1 MIRGLGYDYVI
12 DENQDMLVGKKAY
25 TGIKHT

>member
-1 MIRGLGYDYVI
+1 MIGGLGGDYFI

-25 TGIKHT
+25 TDIKHT